1 MGATARPTF
10 SCCRAG
16 NRDDSIKSARLGNWA
31 AGVRRGRKTGA
42 IVKHLLKRTLKPIV
56 CAGALSLLL
65 AGTASAQNYPAH
77 PVRFIV
83 PFSPAGPTDVFA
95 RLLAQKLTDKLGQK
109 FFVEN
114 QAGAGGNLGM
124 GNAARAA
131 PDGYSVVFVSTSFI
145 VNPSLFAKIP
155 YDPYKDLLP
164 VTLAAVSPNLLS
176 INPSIPAHNVKELVA
191 FLKANPGKYSFGSA
205 GIGTTPHL
213 SGELFRLSQHVDL
226 VHIPFGGSAPAIQSA
241 LAGHT
246 PIAFTVITPA
256 VPQVKAG
263 TLRGLAVTTAK
274 RSPALPDVPTL
285 AEAGLTNQEADTM
298 QGILVPTGTPRPIID
313 LLRREIV
320 AVMELPDVKEKMVA
334 LGFETVAS
342 TPEEFAERIRVE
354 IPKWAKVIRDANIK
368 VQ

>member
-1 MGATARPTF
+1 MGQSGRGMLPEPQKLGA
-10 SCCRAG
+10 
-16 NRDDSIKSARLGNWA
+16 NVKSVLSNAVRTI
-31 AGVRRGRKTGA
+31 AGV
-42 IVKHLLKRTLKPIV
+42 
-56 CAGALSLLL
+56 GALSLLL
-65 AGTASAQNYPAH
+65 SGTAGAQNYPAH

-95 RLLAQKLTDKLGQK
+95 RLLAEKLTTKLGQK
-109 FFVEN
+109 FYVEN

-131 PDGYSVVFVSTSFI
+131 ADGYSIVFVSTSFI

-155 YDPYKDLLP
+155 YDPYKDFAP

-205 GIGTTPHL
+205 GLGTTPHL
-213 SGELFRLSQHVDL
+213 SGELFRLSQKVDL
-226 VHIPFGGSAPAIQSA
+226 VHIPFGGSAPAVQSA
-241 LAGHT
+241 IAGHT
-246 PIAFTVITPA
+246 PIAFTVIPPA

-263 TLRGLAVTTAK
+263 TLRALAVTTAK

-298 QGILVPTGTPRPIID
+298 QGILVPAGTPRPVID
-313 LLRREIV
+313 LLRREII
-320 AVMELPDVKEKMVA
+320 AVMEMPDVRAKMVA

-342 TPEEFAERIRVE
+342 TPEEFSDRIRAE
-354 IPKWAKVIRDANIK
+354 IPKWGKVIRDAKIK
-368 VQ
+368 IQ

>member
-1 MGATARPTF
+1 VRSCLSRALVAAARVGALWVGALALAPAATAQP
-10 SCCRAG
+10 
-16 NRDDSIKSARLGNWA
+16 
-31 AGVRRGRKTGA
+31 
-42 IVKHLLKRTLKPIV
+42 
-56 CAGALSLLL
+56 
-65 AGTASAQNYPAH
+65 QNYPAH

-95 RLLAQKLTDKLGQK
+95 RLLAERLTTRLGQK

-155 YDPYKDLLP
+155 YDPYKDLAP

-176 INPSIPAHNVKELVA
+176 INPSIPAHTVKELVA

-205 GIGTTPHL
+205 GLGTTPHL
-213 SGELFRLSQHVDL
+213 SGELFRLSQGVDL
-226 VHIPFGGSAPAIQSA
+226 VHAPFGGSAPAIQSA
-241 LAGHT
+241 IAGHT

-263 TLRGLAVTTAK
+263 TLRALAVTTGK

-285 AEAGLTNQEADTM
+285 AEAGLPNQEADTM
-298 QGILVPTGTPRPIID
+298 QGILVPAGTPRPIID

-320 AVMELPDVKEKMVA
+320 AAMELPDVKEKLAA

-354 IPKWAKVIRDANIK
+354 IPKWAKVIRDAKIK
-368 VQ
+368 IQ

>member
-1 MGATARPTF
+1 MRSCLSRALVAAARVGALWVGALALAPAATAQP
-10 SCCRAG
+10 
-16 NRDDSIKSARLGNWA
+16 
-31 AGVRRGRKTGA
+31 
-42 IVKHLLKRTLKPIV
+42 
-56 CAGALSLLL
+56 
-65 AGTASAQNYPAH
+65 QNYPAH

-95 RLLAQKLTDKLGQK
+95 RLLAERLTTRLGQK

-155 YDPYKDLLP
+155 YDPYKDLAP

-176 INPSIPAHNVKELVA
+176 INPSIPAHTVKELVA

-205 GIGTTPHL
+205 GLGTTPHL
-213 SGELFRLSQHVDL
+213 SGELFRLSQGVDL
-226 VHIPFGGSAPAIQSA
+226 VHAPFGGSAPAIQSA
-241 LAGHT
+241 IAGHT

-263 TLRGLAVTTAK
+263 TLRALAVTTGK

-285 AEAGLTNQEADTM
+285 AEAGLPNQEADTM
-298 QGILVPTGTPRPIID
+298 QGILVPAGTPRPIID

-320 AVMELPDVKEKMVA
+320 AAMELPDVKEKLAA

-354 IPKWAKVIRDANIK
+354 IPKWAKVIRDAKIK
-368 VQ
+368 IQ